1 MPINRKIQINFDEF
15 WHVEKYPNTIYK
27 TESHNMLLRTKKKV
41 EKPID
46 VKKTVN
52 ELESKGLKCQD
63 EDEELQKQDII
74 KMENLQVGKA
84 YELQNPYSYG
94 PYIEERIN
102 NEKVVHTTQRI
113 PKWVTGDEERNFN
126 DYGIG
131 NKKKYTITSIQYEC
145 KKYGRRI
152 STPKYNIGI
161 FVYLIPQEDNEMK
174 ILKMSYELQTDK
186 SEGKYNGWK
195 GNTQKTY
202 TEFLEQFKEVS
213 KSSASKA
220 SATNTR
226 KRIRTPSSSASRKT
240 KRGGKKTQKRKKTQ
254 KNRGGMKVQDKKFFE
269 NKKKK
274 IQEKLA
280 TANLFGYRQSPER
293 NPRNMIPVDPNG
305 IIPFQSNF
313 NQQIED
319 EGNFMDAKEAG
330 LTFN

>member
-1 MPINRKIQINFDEF
+1 
-15 WHVEKYPNTIYK
+15 
-27 TESHNMLLRTKKKV
+27 MLLRSKKKV

-46 VKKTVN
+46 VKKTME
-52 ELESKGLKCQD
+52 ELKQKYNLKCQD

-74 KMENLQVGKA
+74 KMGNLQVGKA

-94 PYIEERIN
+94 PYIEEQIN
-102 NEKVVHTTQRI
+102 DEKVVHTTQRI
-113 PKWVTGDEERNFN
+113 PKWVIGDEEKNFN

-152 STPKYNIGI
+152 STPKYNIGL
-161 FVYLIPQEDNEMK
+161 FVYLIPQEDNEVK
-174 ILKMSYELQTDK
+174 ILKMSYELQTNN
-186 SEGKYNGWK
+186 SEGKYKGWK

-202 TEFLEQFKEVS
+202 TEFLEQFK
-213 KSSASKA
+213 ATATKA
-220 SATNTR
+220 TATKATATKATARNTR
-226 KRIRTPSSSASRKT
+226 KRGRSPSSSSSLSRKT
-240 KRGGKKTQKRKKTQ
+240 RRGGKKPQKRKKTQ
-254 KNRGGMKVQDKKFFE
+254 KNRGGMKKVQDQKFFDD
-269 NKKKK
+269 KKMK
-274 IQEKLA
+274 IQEKVA
-280 TANLFGYRQSPER
+280 TANLFGYRRSPER
-293 NPRNMIPVDPNG
+293 NPKNMIPVDPHG